1 MKTAKRTR
9 KKVAKAPAAAKQL
22 NVNLDYVDQI
32 FDESI
37 ATMMAMRALI
47 HELVAENK
55 TLRAQLEELK

>member
-1 MKTAKRTR
+1 MK
-9 KKVAKAPAAAKQL
+9 KKLTTKKAAAVKPKTI

-55 TLRAQLEELK
+55 SLRAQLEELK